1 MSNNPYKPLTHSER
15 GMLGGLA
22 KVSKGFASPSVM
34 AAALATRKANAE
46 AKRAVVKSITDRFD
60 AGLVDKALAVASI
73 DSLMSQREQ
82 IDAMIGKIADTQGI
96 PPSHYPTPDPRGPI

>member
-1 MSNNPYKPLTHSER
+1 MSENPYKPLTHAER

-22 KVSKGFASPSVM
+22 KVPKGFASPAVM
-34 AAALATRKANAE
+34 SAALATRKANAE
-46 AKRAVVKSITDRFD
+46 KRAVVKSITDKFD
-60 AGLVDKALAVASI
+60 ASCVDKALAVASI

-96 PPSHYPTPDPRGPI
+96 PPSHYPTPDPHGPV